1 MRIDRDLDLLGVKH
15 EANDTLVRDGTELG
29 YLVVYRV
36 RLLNRLLR
44 LCHQIH
50 MLLAPLGDLAVLSL
64 DRLPQPVKHV
74 VPDFDGADEV
84 ADGTHHGLDGVVVAH
99 VTERDDLLTRLA
111 CVLTRHARVGV
122 DRRGTGDVGAGQ
134 DGGAIVVFAKTEVES
149 SCALEVGVL
158 EGCDGETESGGEGLS
173 QVGDF
178 IEEGV
183 EREELGAGDGTS
195 DYRLDKGHLD
205 VGEASPGEDL
215 FDGSGSGNGG
225 IVEEGVGLHTD
236 GENERAERLGLP
248 GVGVGE
254 GVDGRPLQANGIEV
268 LVDALSDRAPS
279 GPNSVTVDRAS
290 LTFDALGLRAVADG
304 PVRARLEDTGGAA
317 GIKVTVG
324 VGVLI
329 SEAGLRHGD
338 DVVRGHPLELAGREG
353 SQGDE
358 CVGLVAG
365 LLDG

>member
-1 MRIDRDLDLLGVKH
+1 MGIDRDLDLFGVKH

-36 RLLNRLLR
+36 RLLNRLPR

-74 VPDFDGADEV
+74 VPNFEGADEV
-84 ADGTHHGLDGVVVAH
+84 ADGAHHGLDGVVVAH

-205 VGEASPGEDL
+205 VGEASPGDDL
-215 FDGSGSGNGG
+215 FDDGGSGNGG

-254 GVDGRPLQANGIEV
+254 GVDGCPLQANGVEV
-268 LVDALSDRAPS
+268 LVDALSNRAPS

-290 LTFDALGLRAVADG
+290 LTFDALGLRAVAYG

-338 DVVRGHPLELAGREG
+338 DVVRGHLSRRR
-353 SQGDE
+353 
-358 CVGLVAG
+358 
-365 LLDG
+365 